1 MLFSFIKTEDYNIYL
16 VLCKVVC
23 LMLNITF
30 HDCQYLWRQEISR
43 GREIHNIL
51 IISAYINSILLWEQL
66 YRS

>member
-43 GREIHNIL
+43 GWEIHNIL